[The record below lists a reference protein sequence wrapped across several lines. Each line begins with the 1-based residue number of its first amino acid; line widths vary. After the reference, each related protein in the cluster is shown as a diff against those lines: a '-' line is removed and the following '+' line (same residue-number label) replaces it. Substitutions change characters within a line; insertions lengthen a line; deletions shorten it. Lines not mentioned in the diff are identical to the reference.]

1 MIAFIV
7 AFSSIIATLY
17 RFEVNHTLL
26 KISLVL
32 YAVIPVFP
40 LYSLLI
46 GGDSFFSV
54 FFLYYMLEILWIFG
68 TKGAVLKNNK
78 FILAMILEIFL
89 CQLLRTRECMSQRQ
103 CSCFASFTLVN
114 TGQELRYAWLY
125 QLFFSSLDIV
135 EHFLKWRRLPV

>member
-89 CQLLRTRECMSQRQ
+89 MS
-103 CSCFASFTLVN
+103 ASKN
-114 TGQELRYAWLY
+114 QG
-125 QLFFSSLDIV
+125 
-135 EHFLKWRRLPV
+135 